1 VKYTDEGTMKLRIVF
16 VFLIGSCLS
25 MSACAQ
31 EKTELRTVKE
41 KASYALGQQMVGN
54 LVQVASE
61 IDQESFIQ
69 GIRDALDNTTPLID
83 RQAGAEA
90 LEEYESVLQNA
101 MVAHQ
106 NAESE
111 KNLKAAKDFLEKNK
125 TKPEVTVTESGL
137 QYEVLREG
145 AGARPKASDVVR
157 VHYRGTLLN
166 GTEFD
171 SSYSRG
177 EPVSFPLNQVIPG
190 WTEGVQL
197 MNAGAKYKFYI
208 PPELGY
214 GPRGAG
220 DSIGPNEALIFEVAP
235 ILILLTPNIGLRKQ
249 RFSI

>member
-1 VKYTDEGTMKLRIVF
+1 MKLRMVF

-31 EKTELRTVKE
+31 EKTELSTVKE

-54 LVQVASE
+54 LVQIASE

-69 GIRDALDNTTPLID
+69 GIRDALDNKTPLLD

-220 DSIGPNEALIFEVAP
+220 DSIGPNEALIFEVE
-235 ILILLTPNIGLRKQ
+235 LLAIEAE
-249 RFSI
+249 

>member
-1 VKYTDEGTMKLRIVF
+1 
-16 VFLIGSCLS
+16 
-25 MSACAQ
+25 MSACAR
-31 EKTELRTVKE
+31 EKTELSTVKE

-61 IDQESFIQ
+61 IDQESFMQ
-69 GIRDALDNTTPLID
+69 GIRDALDNKTPLID
-83 RQAGAEA
+83 RQTGAEA
-90 LEEYESVLQNA
+90 LKEYESVLQDA

-111 KNLKAAKDFLEKNK
+111 KNLEAAKDFLEKNK

-145 AGARPKASDVVR
+145 DGAKPKASDIVR
-157 VHYRGTLLN
+157 VHYRGTLLD

-177 EPVSFPLNQVIPG
+177 EPVSFPLSQVIPG

-197 MNAGAKYKFYI
+197 MNTGAKYKFYI

-220 DSIGPNEALIFEVAP
+220 DSIGPNEALIFEVE
-235 ILILLTPNIGLRKQ
+235 LLAIETE
-249 RFSI
+249 

>member
-1 VKYTDEGTMKLRIVF
+1 MKLKIVF

-31 EKTELRTVKE
+31 EKTELSTVKE

-69 GIRDALDNTTPLID
+69 GIKDALDNKAPLID

-90 LEEYESVLQNA
+90 LKEYESVLQEA
-101 MVAHQ
+101 MLAHQ

-111 KNLKAAKDFLEKNK
+111 KNLKAAQEFLEKNK

-145 AGARPKASDVVR
+145 AGAKPKASDVVR
-157 VHYRGTLLN
+157 VHYRGTLLD

-220 DSIGPNEALIFEVAP
+220 DSIGPNEALIFEVE
-235 ILILLTPNIGLRKQ
+235 LLAIETE
-249 RFSI
+249 

>member
-1 VKYTDEGTMKLRIVF
+1 MKLRIVF

-90 LEEYESVLQNA
+90 LEEYESVLQNV

-220 DSIGPNEALIFEVAP
+220 DSIGPNEALIFEVE
-235 ILILLTPNIGLRKQ
+235 LLAVEAE
-249 RFSI
+249 

>member
-1 VKYTDEGTMKLRIVF
+1 MKLRIVF

-25 MSACAQ
+25 ISACAR
-31 EKTELRTVKE
+31 EKTELSTVKE

-61 IDQESFIQ
+61 IDQESFMQ
-69 GIRDALDNTTPLID
+69 GIRDALDNKTPLID

-90 LEEYESVLQNA
+90 LKEYESVLQDA
-101 MVAHQ
+101 MVTHQ

-111 KNLKAAKDFLEKNK
+111 KNLEAAKDFLEKNK

-145 AGARPKASDVVR
+145 DGAKPKASDIVR
-157 VHYRGTLLN
+157 VHYRGTLLD

-177 EPVSFPLNQVIPG
+177 EPVSFPLSQVIPG

-197 MNAGAKYKFYI
+197 MNTGAKYKFYI

-220 DSIGPNEALIFEVAP
+220 DSIGPNEALIFEVE
-235 ILILLTPNIGLRKQ
+235 LLAIETE
-249 RFSI
+249 

>member
-1 VKYTDEGTMKLRIVF
+1 
-16 VFLIGSCLS
+16 

-31 EKTELRTVKE
+31 EKTELSTVKE

-54 LVQVASE
+54 LVQIASE

-69 GIRDALDNTTPLID
+69 GIRDALDNKTPLLD

-220 DSIGPNEALIFEVAP
+220 DSIGPNEALIFEVE
-235 ILILLTPNIGLRKQ
+235 LLAIEAE
-249 RFSI
+249 

>member
-1 VKYTDEGTMKLRIVF
+1 MKLRIVF

-220 DSIGPNEALIFEVAP
+220 DSIGPNEALIFEVE
-235 ILILLTPNIGLRKQ
+235 LLTIEAE
-249 RFSI
+249 

>member
-1 VKYTDEGTMKLRIVF
+1 MKLRMVF

-31 EKTELRTVKE
+31 EKTELSTVKE

-54 LVQVASE
+54 LVQIASE

-69 GIRDALDNTTPLID
+69 GIRDALDNKTPLLD

-220 DSIGPNEALIFEVAP
+220 DSIGPNEALIFEVD
-235 ILILLTPNIGLRKQ
+235 LLAIEAE
-249 RFSI
+249 

>member
-1 VKYTDEGTMKLRIVF
+1 MKLRMVF

-31 EKTELRTVKE
+31 EKTELSTVKE

-54 LVQVASE
+54 LVQIASE

-69 GIRDALDNTTPLID
+69 GIRDALDNKTPLLD

-220 DSIGPNEALIFEVAP
+220 DSIGPNEALIFEVE
-235 ILILLTPNIGLRKQ
+235 LLTIEAE
-249 RFSI
+249 

>member
-1 VKYTDEGTMKLRIVF
+1 VKYTDEGTMKLRIAF
-16 VFLIGSCLS
+16 VFLISSGLL

-31 EKTELRTVKE
+31 EKTELETVKE

-61 IDQESFIQ
+61 IDQESFMQ
-69 GIRDALDNTTPLID
+69 GIKDALANKTPLID

-90 LEEYESVLQNA
+90 LKEYESVLQNA
-101 MVAHQ
+101 MATHQ

-125 TKPEVTVTESGL
+125 TKPEVAVTESGL
-137 QYEVLREG
+137 QYEVLQEG
-145 AGARPKASDVVR
+145 AGASPKASDVVR
-157 VHYRGTLLN
+157 VHYRGTLLD

-177 EPVSFPLNQVIPG
+177 EPISFALDQVIPG

-220 DSIGPNEALIFEVAP
+220 DSIGPNEALIFEVE
-235 ILILLTPNIGLRKQ
+235 LLAIEAE
-249 RFSI
+249 

>member
-1 VKYTDEGTMKLRIVF
+1 
-16 VFLIGSCLS
+16 
-25 MSACAQ
+25 MSACAR
-31 EKTELRTVKE
+31 EKTELSTVKE

-61 IDQESFIQ
+61 IDQESFMQ
-69 GIRDALDNTTPLID
+69 GIRDALDNKTPLID
-83 RQAGAEA
+83 RQTGAEA
-90 LEEYESVLQNA
+90 LKEYESVLQDA
-101 MVAHQ
+101 MVTHQ

-145 AGARPKASDVVR
+145 DGAKPKASDIVR
-157 VHYRGTLLN
+157 VHYRGTLLD

-177 EPVSFPLNQVIPG
+177 EPVSFPLSQVIPG

-197 MNAGAKYKFYI
+197 MNTGAKYKFYI

-220 DSIGPNEALIFEVAP
+220 DRIGPNEALVFEVE
-235 ILILLTPNIGLRKQ
+235 LLAIETE
-249 RFSI
+249 